1 MAKSNRT
8 RKKSLADAMTLMNL
22 TTGKWVSQ
30 AISVAAELGVADVL
44 KGGTKTVA
52 EIARATNAS
61 EDSLYRLLRALSAAG
76 LCRLSDL

>member
-1 MAKSNRT
+1 MAKSKRT

-30 AISVAAELGVADVL
+30 AISVAAELGVEDVL
-44 KGGTKTVA
+44 KGDTKTVA

-61 EDSLYRLLRALSAAG
+61 EDSLYRLLRALSEAG